1 MTPASATKPTY
12 PDHPAHDYPQRSY
25 ARIRAGIAIGI
36 QLHHG
41 ARTIVATPDPVAP
54 AGALLGLT
62 LGRNLLQ
69 LIGPLFAARD
79 AKEEF
84 VPLTDLDA

>member
-36 QLHHG
+36 QL
-41 ARTIVATPDPVAP
+41 AWTRTIVATPDTVAP